1 MDRPQLDN
9 RSTRIEVAENG
20 IQSPSQ
26 SSPKDAQVSLLKKRK
41 HSPIHEIDPVSSA
54 LQEQV
59 GYSQGISLQT
69 HPISSVRITNKSPW
83 DTYRKVFKCELA
95 GDVVIVVHR
104 TEPSEVYAL
113 RSYREPIAA
122 KVLHRLTQ
130 LQHKNILSV
139 KECFCT
145 EDSMYALCQDFPL
158 TLEDIITCDA
168 YLDEIQL
175 SAILTQVS
183 LPATPLRVVN

>member
-1 MDRPQLDN
+1 M
-9 RSTRIEVAENG
+9 G
-20 IQSPSQ
+20 
-26 SSPKDAQVSLLKKRK
+26 SSHRRNLLQEM
-41 HSPIHEIDPVSSA
+41 PNA
-54 LQEQV
+54 LQKHVE
-59 GYSQGISLQT
+59 YSQGINLQT
-69 HPISSVRITNKSPW
+69 HPVSSVRITNKSPW
-83 DTYRKVFKCELA
+83 DTYAKVFNCELA

-113 RSYREPIAA
+113 RPYREAIGA

-130 LQHKNILSV
+130 LQHKNILSA

-145 EDSMYALCQDFPL
+145 EESMYALCQDFPL

-183 LPATPLRVVN
+183 LPATHLRVVD

>member
-1 MDRPQLDN
+1 M
-9 RSTRIEVAENG
+9 G
-20 IQSPSQ
+20 
-26 SSPKDAQVSLLKKRK
+26 SSHRRNLLQKM
-41 HSPIHEIDPVSSA
+41 PNA
-54 LQEQV
+54 LQKQV
-59 GYSQGISLQT
+59 GYSQSISLQT
-69 HPISSVRITNKSPW
+69 HPVSPVRITTKSPW
-83 DTYRKVFKCELA
+83 DTYTKVFKCELA

-113 RSYREPIAA
+113 RSYREPTAA

-145 EDSMYALCQDFPL
+145 EESMYALCQDFPL

-183 LPATPLRVVN
+183 LLAIPLRVVD